1 MTRLHG
7 ALLDRGV
14 SIVARGLWFLS
25 TAHDDAD
32 VDATISALADTLTS
46 R

>member
-1 MTRLHG
+1 
-7 ALLDRGV
+7 V
-14 SIVARGLWFLS
+14 NIVARGLWFVS

-32 VDATISALADTLTS
+32 VDATLAAAADAFAD